1 MDNIIQFPF
10 KKKPMSHMPKQRV
23 FYIGYR
29 YIGPMFCQDIQQLYL
44 KRKGRRNGVRYWSI
58 ITYCKY
64 NENDTRTYSFE
75 LEECEENDVLDMIN
89 GYEILDEISVED
101 LQQMGWVGNASSKAS
116 LISIYHESYD
126 GLELP
131 DFVQPLFTREFGT
144 KIMAQAKR
152 AKYLLKGR
160 KVHSYIRLEHSVEN
174 LVWMNLKSFDGERVE
189 TRPVRLKSS
198 Y

>member
-1 MDNIIQFPF
+1 MDNVIQFPF

-44 KRKGRRNGVRYWSI
+44 KRKGRRNGVRFWSI

-64 NENDTRTYSFE
+64 DESDTRTYSFE

-89 GYEILDEISVED
+89 GYEILDEISIED
-101 LQQMGWVGNASSKAS
+101 LQQMGWVGNTSSKAS
-116 LISIYHESYD
+116 LVSIYHESYD
-126 GLELP
+126 GLEVP
-131 DFVQPLFTREFGT
+131 DFVQPLFNREFGT

-160 KVHSYIRLEHSVEN
+160 KVHSYIRLEHSAEN
-174 LVWMNLKSFDGERVE
+174 LVWMNLKSFNGERVE

>member
-1 MDNIIQFPF
+1 
-10 KKKPMSHMPKQRV
+10 MSHMPKQRV